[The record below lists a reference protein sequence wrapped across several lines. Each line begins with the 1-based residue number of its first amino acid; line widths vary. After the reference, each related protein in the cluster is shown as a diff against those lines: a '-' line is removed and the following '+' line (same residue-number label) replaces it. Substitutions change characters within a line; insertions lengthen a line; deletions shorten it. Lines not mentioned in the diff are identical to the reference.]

1 MWGRGIPVT
10 ISSSSCTPA
19 CLPRALGLGGWGQGS
34 QLCPLHP
41 WGMSPSPCK
50 GPGKIFVWGEAGTVS
65 LCNAF
70 GIWGQGTQVTVSQE
84 TSSRPNLF
92 PLITCESSLSDE
104 PLVAMG
110 CLARD
115 FLPSSVTF
123 SWNYKNN
130 SVVNNQDIQTFPP
143 VLREGKYVATSQVLL
158 PSVDVL
164 QGSDDFLT
172 CNVKHP
178 KGNSEVNVPIPVPVE
193 LSPNVTVFIPPR
205 DAFSDNNQRTSQLLC
220 QATGFSPKKIS
231 VSWLRDGKPIKS
243 GFNTG
248 NVEAEN
254 QGPGPGTFRVLS
266 TLTITENAWLSQS
279 VFTCN
284 VEHNGLTFKKNVSSA
299 CILNTQAS
307 IRIFAIAP
315 TFASIFQTKSAK
327 LSCRV
332 VDLTTRDSLNISWTR
347 QNGDFLPT
355 TTIFQSNLNNTF
367 SATGEATVCAEDW
380 ESGEDFTCTVTHTD
394 LPSPLKK
401 TISKPKDVNKQPPSV
416 YVLPPSREQLSLRE
430 SATVTCLVKG
440 FSPADVF
447 VQWLQKG
454 QPMSSESYVTSD
466 PKPEP
471 QDPHLYFV
479 HSTLTVSEEEW
490 SSGETYTCVVGHE
503 ALPHMVTERSVD
515 KSTEGEVSAE
525 EEGFENLNTMAST
538 FIVLFLLSVFY
549 STTVTLFKVK

>member
-1 MWGRGIPVT
+1 
-10 ISSSSCTPA
+10 
-19 CLPRALGLGGWGQGS
+19 
-34 QLCPLHP
+34 
-41 WGMSPSPCK
+41 
-50 GPGKIFVWGEAGTVS
+50 
-65 LCNAF
+65 
-70 GIWGQGTQVTVSQE
+70 
-84 TSSRPNLF
+84 
-92 PLITCESSLSDE
+92 
-104 PLVAMG
+104 MG

-243 GFNTG
+243 GFNPG

-254 QGPGPGTFRVLS
+254 QGPGPVTYRVLS

-284 VEHNGLTFKKNVSSA
+284 VEHSGLTFKKNVSSA

-307 IRIFAIAP
+307 IRIFAIPP

-355 TTIFQSNLNNTF
+355 TTIFQSNLN
-367 SATGEATVCAEDW
+367 
-380 ESGEDFTCTVTHTD
+380 
-394 LPSPLKK
+394 
-401 TISKPKDVNKQPPSV
+401 
-416 YVLPPSREQLSLRE
+416 
-430 SATVTCLVKG
+430 
-440 FSPADVF
+440 
-447 VQWLQKG
+447 
-454 QPMSSESYVTSD
+454 
-466 PKPEP
+466 
-471 QDPHLYFV
+471 
-479 HSTLTVSEEEW
+479 
-490 SSGETYTCVVGHE
+490 
-503 ALPHMVTERSVD
+503 
-515 KSTEGEVSAE
+515 
-525 EEGFENLNTMAST
+525 
-538 FIVLFLLSVFY
+538 
-549 STTVTLFKVK
+549 